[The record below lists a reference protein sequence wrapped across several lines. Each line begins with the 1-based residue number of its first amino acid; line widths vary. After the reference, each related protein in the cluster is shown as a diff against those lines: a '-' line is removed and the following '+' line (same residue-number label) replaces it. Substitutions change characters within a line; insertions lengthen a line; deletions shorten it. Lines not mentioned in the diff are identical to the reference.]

1 MKMAICDDESVAREI
16 LVSLTED
23 YMRERKVDLDYAVFA
38 SYVDMA
44 ERIGEF
50 DLFVMDYQMPDVNGL
65 EFAARIREQYG
76 SESKAIIFVN
86 CVPERVAGYDKIA
99 ERIGKYPEV
108 ESLSLISGKAEFILT
123 VKGENMREISN
134 FVAHKLAPTDGV
146 NGTETM
152 FILKEYKR
160 NGINFDEKKEDGE
173 RLLMI

>member
-1 MKMAICDDESVAREI
+1 MKELLNLIEKNARFETKDLAALLAEEEDQVDEQLRQLEKDNVIAGYHTIINWE
-16 LVSLTED
+16 
-23 YMRERKVDLDYAVFA
+23 KA
-38 SYVDMA
+38 
-44 ERIGEF
+44 
-50 DLFVMDYQMPDVNGL
+50 DV
-65 EFAARIREQYG
+65 EVC
-76 SESKAIIFVN
+76 KAIIFVN

-123 VKGENMREISN
+123 VKGQNMREISN

-160 NGINFDEKKEDGE
+160 SGISFDEKKEDGE